1 MDTENGVITIMING
15 IKPKITK
22 PVKPFT
28 EKELYQEPE
37 KNGLEFNEAMD
48 NLLVKIQ
55 ESYDNWGSKTGID
68 KKLDLNLDK
77 GRKFVKVVEGS
88 LGQRRVWG
96 FVSLVDGTH
105 KGLPLKK
112 GDILK
117 AAGWRGPAKHSRG
130 SIFDVEMHKS
140 FSWTGPNYL

>member
-1 MDTENGVITIMING
+1 MING
-15 IKPKITK
+15 IKPKISK

-28 EKELYQEPE
+28 EKELYDD
-37 KNGLEFNEAMD
+37 KVVSGVNGLTFKEAMD

-55 ESYDNWGSKTGID
+55 EDYDKWGSRTGID
-68 KKLDLNLDK
+68 KKLDLKLNK
-77 GRKFVKVVEGS
+77 GRKFIKVVEGS
-88 LGQRRVWG
+88 IGQRRVWG

-105 KGLPLKK
+105 KGLPLKR

-130 SIFDVEMHKS
+130 NIFDKEFHKS